1 MKLSTRTQ
9 YILYILVLHAV
20 LIFLVYRLLFE
31 DKLLFIGSEVFL
43 LVSIFF
49 SIHLYQNFLR
59 PNEFVKSGIEAI
71 KEKDFTIKFVPTGK
85 GEVDGL
91 IEVYNLMID
100 QLREERTKQQA
111 QHFFLEKL
119 IAASPTAI
127 IILNFDDCIAS
138 INIRAATVLKLNI
151 KKVRGLKLRETDSSF
166 LTQLHEVQNGESKIV
181 KADGVQKFKVQRSH
195 FMDQGFRRSFLL
207 IEELTSE
214 LLEQEKNAYGKVI
227 RMMAHEVN
235 NTLGATDSILQTTR
249 KTLAIMVD
257 RPEKFADL
265 RDALQVASERNRH
278 LTRFMRN
285 FADVVR
291 LPLPNLERTNLSKL
305 VENGVIFLQSLA
317 RQRGVLLQIVKNE
330 SAFITA
336 DVGQLE
342 QVLINV
348 IQNALEA
355 CNSGKQVQIII
366 EENQLIVRNNGKPI
380 SASEATQLFNPFYS
394 SKPDGQGIGLTLS
407 REILLNH
414 EFQFSLKTNE
424 DGWTEFVIDLSM
436 H

>member
-1 MKLSTRTQ
+1 MKLSTRSQ
-9 YILYILVLHAV
+9 YILYISVLHAV

-31 DKLLFIGSEVFL
+31 DKLLFIASEVFL
-43 LVSIFF
+43 LISVFVSL
-49 SIHLYQNFLR
+49 HLYQNFLR

-85 GEVDGL
+85 GEIDGL

-127 IILNFDDCIAS
+127 IILDFDDCIAS
-138 INIRAATVLKLNI
+138 INIRAADVLKLNLEKI
-151 KKVRGLKLRETDSSF
+151 KGHKLNEINSPF
-166 LTQLHEVQNGESKIV
+166 LAQLVEMQNGESKIV

-207 IEELTSE
+207 VEELTSE

-249 KTLAIMVD
+249 KSLTN
-257 RPEKFADL
+257 PEFADL
-265 RDALQVASERNRH
+265 RDALQVASERNRRLAH
-278 LTRFMRN
+278 FMRN

-291 LPLPNLERTNLSKL
+291 LPLPNLEIIDLNKLSA
-305 VENGVIFLQSLA
+305 NGVVFLQSLA
-317 RQRGVLLQIVKNE
+317 RQKGVVLQIVNNE
-330 SAFITA
+330 KLLVKA
-336 DVGQLE
+336 DAGQLE

-355 CNSGKQVQIII
+355 CQDGKEVRVVI
-366 EENQLIVRNNGKPI
+366 EANQLVVRNNGKPI
-380 SASEATQLFNPFYS
+380 SPQEATQLFNPFYS

-414 EFQFSLKTNE
+414 GFSFSLKTNA
-424 DGWTEFVIDLSM
+424 DGWTEFVVIFKV
-436 H
+436 

>member
-1 MKLSTRTQ
+1 MRLSTRTQ
-9 YILYILVLHAV
+9 YILYISVLHAV

-31 DKLLFIGSEVFL
+31 DKILFIASEVFL
-43 LVSIFF
+43 LISVFV
-49 SIHLYQNFLR
+49 SIHLYQSFLR

-85 GEVDGL
+85 GEIDGL

-127 IILNFDDCIAS
+127 VILDFDDCIAS
-138 INIRAATVLKLNI
+138 INARAVAVLKLDTEKI
-151 KKVRGLKLRETDSSF
+151 KGQKLSQTDSLF
-166 LTQLHEVQNGESKIV
+166 LAQLAELQNGESKII
-181 KADGVQKFKVQRSH
+181 KAEGIQKFKVQRSH

-214 LLEQEKNAYGKVI
+214 LLQQEKSAYGKVI

-249 KTLAIMVD
+249 KNLLGQN
-257 RPEKFADL
+257 FGDL
-265 RDALQVASERNRH
+265 REALQVASERNRR
-278 LTRFMRN
+278 LARFMRN

-291 LPLPNLERTNLSKL
+291 LPSPNFAEIDLNNLA
-305 VENGVIFLQSLA
+305 ENGVVFLQSLA
-317 RQRGVLLQIVKNE
+317 RQKGVALKIVKNE
-330 SAFITA
+330 RLLVSADA
-336 DVGQLE
+336 GQLE

-355 CNSGKQVQIII
+355 CDSGKEV
-366 EENQLIVRNNGKPI
+366 QLIIDGNRLIIRNNGKPI
-380 SASEATQLFNPFYS
+380 SPQEATQLFNPFYS

-414 EFQFSLKTNE
+414 GFPFSLKTNE
-424 DGWTEFVIDLSM
+424 DGWTEFVINFM
-436 H
+436 A